1 MAHERLEVFSGPS
14 TNIRIQ
20 VNKFLNDHAGNIEVI
35 NFQVVDNSANVS
47 NTSSDGNQVLFL
59 MYRQLSK

>member
-20 VNKFLNDHAGNIEVI
+20 VNKFLNDHSGDIEVI
-35 NFQVVDNSANVS
+35 NFQMVSIFCLNVFSAA
-47 NTSSDGNQVLFL
+47 NT
-59 MYRQLSK
+59 LSL